1 MRRLAALAIPLLL
14 ATGCGTHV
22 VLRIPDFPSL
32 AAKPASGPPLQ
43 PGCRY
48 LNVLVDYSTEASGL
62 ALRDVS
68 LSAHVAEVMKKE
80 FGRLGVHVT
89 EDPSEAYWSL
99 MLIAV
104 NNQRDGGFIFSAMLH
119 LRDLSE
125 ARTPGIATYARSE
138 AAGAKRVPLSLPS
151 VYTGVSYGSHQDVD
165 KLAREYVRKA
175 EEALLPSAR
184 ELCEFETQEART
196 RSSVD
201 EQVPHPELPL

>member
-1 MRRLAALAIPLLL
+1 MRRLAALALLL

-22 VLRIPDFPSL
+22 VLRIPDFPAL
-32 AAKPASGPPLQ
+32 ASQPAPAAAPEPS
-43 PGCRY
+43 CRY

-89 EDPSEAYWSL
+89 QDPSEAYWSL

-104 NNQRDGGFIFSAMLH
+104 HNQRDGGFIFSAMLH

-125 ARTPGIATYARSE
+125 ARNPGISTY
-138 AAGAKRVPLSLPS
+138 SLPKKVAAVS
-151 VYTGVSYGSHQDVD
+151 MPSMYTGVSYGSQQDVD
-165 KLAREYVRKA
+165 KLAREYVQKA
-175 EEALLPSAR
+175 EQALLPSAR
-184 ELCEFETQEART
+184 QLCEFETLEARQST
-196 RSSVD
+196 ALD
-201 EQVPHPELPL
+201 DQVAHPEAPL

>member
-1 MRRLAALAIPLLL
+1 MRRLAALALLL

-32 AAKPASGPPLQ
+32 ASEPAPAAAPP
-43 PGCRY
+43 PNCRY

-80 FGRLGVHVT
+80 LTRLGVHVT
-89 EDPSEAYWSL
+89 QDPNEAYWSL

-104 NNQRDGGFIFSAMLH
+104 HNQRDGGFIFSAMLH

-125 ARTPGIATYARSE
+125 ARNPGIATYSRPTKATK
-138 AAGAKRVPLSLPS
+138 ATKVPVSLPS
-151 VYTGVSYGSHQDVD
+151 MYTGVSYGSQQDVER
-165 KLAREYVRKA
+165 LAREYVHKA

-184 ELCEFETQEART
+184 QLCEFETLEARQ
-196 RSSVD
+196 SNAVD
-201 EQVPHPELPL
+201 DEVAHPEAPL

>member
-1 MRRLAALAIPLLL
+1 MRRLAALALLL

-32 AAKPASGPPLQ
+32 ASEPAPAPAPEPS
-43 PGCRY
+43 CRY

-80 FGRLGVHVT
+80 FARLGVHVT
-89 EDPSEAYWSL
+89 EDPGEAYWSL

-104 NNQRDGGFIFSAMLH
+104 HNQRDGGFIFSAMLH

-125 ARTPGIATYARSE
+125 ARNPGIATYSRPTKVAVSI
-138 AAGAKRVPLSLPS
+138 PS
-151 VYTGVSYGSHQDVD
+151 MYNGVSYGSQQDVD
-165 KLAREYVRKA
+165 KLAREYVQKA
-175 EEALLPSAR
+175 EQALLPSAR
-184 ELCEFETQEART
+184 QLCEFETQEARQ
-196 RSSVD
+196 RSAVD
-201 EQVPHPELPL
+201 DQVAHPELPL